1 VRLLVLAYYFPPA
14 GGAGVQRVLKW
25 VKYLPEHGVW
35 PEVVT
40 VREGAYPELDPSL
53 SAEVPEGVG
62 VHRTLALD
70 PFGVYGRLTGR
81 SRAEAVSARTDDV
94 GRAEAWPERLARALR
109 ANAFIPDARV
119 GWVPFAVGAALR
131 LARQEPFDAVLTSGP
146 PHSVHL
152 AGYAVHRLA
161 RLPWLA
167 DFRDPWTDIHYYD
180 ALPRTLP
187 ARRLDAR
194 LEGAVLRTASGV
206 TTVSPSWADLLARK
220 SGRPVEVVPNGFD
233 PADFEQA
240 GGEGSW
246 REASASGAAAPGGEV
261 FTLAHVGSLYDARD
275 PRALWQALAALAL
288 PDVRVRVVGRVGE
301 GVLAS
306 AARYGVSVEVVP
318 YVPHAEAVAEMG
330 AATLL
335 VLSTE
340 PHAGEAGHV
349 TGKAYEYVASG
360 RPVIGLGDPSGDA
373 AALLAET
380 GAGRM
385 FARDDAAGVAGYL
398 RELHALWQAGTPLG
412 GADALA
418 AAPYSRRRQAGRL
431 ADLLRT
437 LPR

>member
-25 VKYLPEHGVW
+25 VKYLPEYGVW

-40 VREGAYPELDPSL
+40 VREGAYPEVDPTL
-53 SAEVPEGVG
+53 SAEVPAGVG
-62 VHRTLALD
+62 VHRTVALD

-94 GRAEAWPERLARALR
+94 GRAGAWPERLARALR

-194 LEGAVLRTASGV
+194 LERAVLRTASAV

-233 PADFEQA
+233 PADFERA
-240 GGEGSW
+240 RGEGSW
-246 REASASGAAAPGGEV
+246 REASASGAVAPGGEA

-275 PRALWQALAALAL
+275 PKALWQALAALAL
-288 PDVRVRVVGRVGE
+288 PSVRVRVVGRVGE
-301 GVLAS
+301 GGTGLGCPV
-306 AARYGVSVEVVP
+306 RG
-318 YVPHAEAVAEMG
+318 
-330 AATLL
+330 
-335 VLSTE
+335 LSR
-340 PHAGEAGHV
+340 
-349 TGKAYEYVASG
+349 G
-360 RPVIGLGDPSGDA
+360 RPLRASRRGRGRDGRGHPPPPQHRAPRRRGRSHHRE
-373 AALLAET
+373 ALRVPRFAGQPCPRDWGTPRATPPRCWRET
-380 GAGRM
+380 GGGRM
-385 FARDDAAGVAGYL
+385 FARDDAAGVV
-398 RELHALWQAGTPLG
+398 RVP
-412 GADALA
+412 
-418 AAPYSRRRQAGRL
+418 S
-431 ADLLRT
+431 
-437 LPR
+437 